1 MEDLATARIS
11 VAQTAQRVVN
21 SAVCADTERSHDLAL
36 IKELTR
42 SEGVDIIERLGDNAD
57 SATKARYKEA
67 EQITLSWVKRY
78 TEFDFRS
85 LGSYTRDELHAQGTG
100 PDPF

>member
-1 MEDLATARIS
+1 VCEDTA
-11 VAQTAQRVVN
+11 
-21 SAVCADTERSHDLAL
+21 RSHDLAL

-42 SEGVDIIERLGDNAD
+42 SEGVDIIERLGDAAD
-57 SATKARYKEA
+57 SVTKALCKES
-67 EQITLSWVKRY
+67 EQIVLGWIKRH

-100 PDPF
+100 PDAF